1 MPTTRGGRVFSPE
14 LRDFAGG
21 NTASRWRI
29 YVRPN
34 DNNDVSLVHFKLDG
48 AAGYQDFRFFLTT
61 PASWTND
68 DIPITALVG
77 ELDHRIYIAMA
88 TIFNTA
94 STADITGVNVTGSH
108 EVYFH
113 RVDLSP
119 ETEFTG
125 ADLYVTLQYQAARTN
140 ARHAEISLVVVA
152 TGGA

>member
-1 MPTTRGGRVFSPE
+1 MPHVRGGRVFSPE

-21 NTASRWRI
+21 NNASRYLI
-29 YVRPN
+29 HVRPAGN
-34 DNNDVSLVHFKLDG
+34 SDVALVHFKLDG
-48 AAGYQDFRFFLTT
+48 AAGYHDFRFFLTT
-61 PASWTND
+61 PASWDND

-77 ELDHRIYIAMA
+77 ELDQHIFIAMA

-125 ADLYVTLQYQAARTN
+125 VDLYVTLQYQTARQN
-140 ARHAEISLVVVA
+140 SRDAEISLVVVA